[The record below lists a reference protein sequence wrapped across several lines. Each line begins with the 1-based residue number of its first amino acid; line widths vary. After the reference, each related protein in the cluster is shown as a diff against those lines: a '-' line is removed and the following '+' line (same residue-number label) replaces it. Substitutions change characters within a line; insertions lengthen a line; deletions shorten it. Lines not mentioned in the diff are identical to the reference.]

1 MPKNVHSGTGLV
13 KSESRLYNC
22 GLIAGPHPLRLSFL
36 KLLWLSGSLGNRSW
50 DRNSYKE
57 FSREKHQKSSEQSQW
72 EERMKLNCEQL
83 QQSLIWSP
91 KELWSWNGPAE
102 ISWIEA
108 SQPELFTPQNDQSV
122 ATGCPWKGVQP
133 WARQLLPAKCNI

>member
-1 MPKNVHSGTGLV
+1 MPKSVHSGAGLV
-13 KSESRLYNC
+13 QFESRLYNC
-22 GLIAGPHPLRLSFL
+22 GLIAGPHPLRLSFF

-57 FSREKHQKSSEQSQW
+57 LSWEKTSEKQW
-72 EERMKLNCEQL
+72 AKPVGGKDEIELWTVATEPH
-83 QQSLIWSP
+83 WSP

-108 SQPELFTPQNDQSV
+108 SQPELCTPQNDQSV
-122 ATGCPWKGVQP
+122 VAGCPWKGVQP
-133 WARQLLPAKCNI
+133 WARQLLLAKGNI